1 MKMSEIITVIIAV
14 YGAVLSTIAIWRQFL
29 SERAK
34 VKITVSRNMQ
44 IVGDPRYHGMT
55 LTVLQVT
62 NVGRRPVTIR
72 SFGAIGLYPNK
83 SIVAIDTQPQ
93 LPFEITEGKFIT
105 SSWDQ
110 ADLDFS
116 TIDYWAAWDS
126 HGRVYKVREASW
138 VKHMRSTIQL
148 KRSFRKK
155 RLEAKTRK

>member
-1 MKMSEIITVIIAV
+1 MKQL
-14 YGAVLSTIAIWRQFL
+14 LSDRV
-29 SERAK
+29 K

-55 LTVLQVT
+55 MTVLQVT
-62 NVGRRPVTIR
+62 NVGRRPLTIR
-72 SFGAIGLYPNK
+72 TFGSIGLYPHK
-83 SIVAIDTQPQ
+83 SLVAVDTQPQ
-93 LPFEITEGKFIT
+93 LPCEITEGKFIT

-110 ADLDFS
+110 AGLDFS

-138 VKHMRSTIQL
+138 FKHLKSTVQR

-155 RLEAKTRK
+155 MAKS

>member
-110 ADLDFS
+110 AD
-116 TIDYWAAWDS
+116 
-126 HGRVYKVREASW
+126 
-138 VKHMRSTIQL
+138 
-148 KRSFRKK
+148 
-155 RLEAKTRK
+155 